1 MNFLVIFAV
10 IALLIGLNAFFVAA
24 EFSTVSARRA
34 RLAQLADEGN
44 PTARQLLAILEDPKK
59 LDMYISSC
67 QLGITIASL
76 SLGFYGRSSI
86 MAGLAPQLAQ
96 LDGRIQIIVQSVI
109 AALILIILTMLQV
122 ILGELIPKNVGLRYP
137 ERLSIATAGP
147 MAWARTLFRPLIWV
161 LNGTARAIVRMLGV
175 QAINEHAHIHSP
187 EEIMMLV
194 EESSAGGVL
203 DQEERRL
210 LVNTLQLRHRTA
222 RRVMIP
228 RNRMLAAAVDEPLTA
243 MLSLLADSPYSRLPL
258 YEESID
264 QIVGV
269 VHIKDLLLLLHRP
282 EAIATETGLPM
293 TEGTTPDVVATNRPS
308 LRSIMHPAQFVP
320 DSTLIE
326 DVMTQMQRHHQNLAI
341 VIDEYGGT
349 AGMIAFEDLV
359 EEIIGEFQDEF
370 DAAAP
375 GLKLTNDNRIIASGD
390 VNVDDLNELLGI
402 YLPTDTVNTIGGLVI
417 NVLGKIPQAGEE
429 VQIAN
434 LPIRIEKMEQ
444 NRVAEISMAVSAE
457 QIKRL
462 QRAEA

>member
-44 PTARQLLAILEDPKK
+44 PTARQLLAILEDPQK

-76 SLGFYGRSSI
+76 SLGFYGQSRM
-86 MAGLAPQLAQ
+86 MAELAPQLAR
-96 LDGRIQIIVQSVI
+96 LDGRMQVIVQSVL
-109 AALILIILTMLQV
+109 AALILIMLTMLQV

-137 ERLSIATAGP
+137 EQLSIATAGP

-161 LNGTARAIVRMLGV
+161 LNGAARAIVRLLGV
-175 QAINEHAHIHSP
+175 QTMNEHAHIHSP

-203 DQEERRL
+203 DKEERRL

-228 RNRMLAAAVDEPLTA
+228 RNRMLAAAIDEPLTA

-258 YEESID
+258 YEDSID

-269 VHIKDLLLLLHRP
+269 VHIKELLLLLHRP
-282 EAIATETGLPM
+282 EAIISELGTPATETTVNPS
-293 TEGTTPDVVATNRPS
+293 S

-320 DSTLIE
+320 ASTLIE

-370 DAAAP
+370 DTAAP
-375 GLKLTNDNRIIASGD
+375 GLTLTPDNRIVASGD
-390 VNVDDLNELLGI
+390 VNVDDLNELLGL
-402 YLPTDTVNTIGGLVI
+402 YLPTDSVNTIGGLVI

-429 VQIAN
+429 VKIAN
-434 LPIRIEKMEQ
+434 IPIRVEKMEQ
-444 NRVAEISMAVSAE
+444 NRVAKISIGATAA
-457 QIKRL
+457 QIKQL
-462 QRAEA
+462 QGPEA